1 MPERILVTGG
11 TGTTGRRVARR
22 LAERGV
28 SVAVGTRRPSA
39 NHEVRFDWA
48 DPRSVAA
55 FEGARAAY
63 LVAPTDRTDHM
74 ALMRPILE
82 RAMAMGTRRLVLL
95 SSSQL
100 VPGGPMMGE
109 VHAWLA
115 ENAPEWAVLRPSWF
129 MQNFSSGPHGRTIRE
144 ESAIY
149 SATDTGR
156 VGFVSAD
163 DIAAAAVAALTSA
176 RSLDGDAVLT
186 GPEALSYDD
195 VAHVASDLLSR
206 PVRHVRLGTEEL
218 IRRHTQLGLPR
229 SYAEALA
236 HLDEV
241 IRHGGED
248 RTTDQVLRL
257 TGRAA
262 TSFRAFAEGS
272 VSSW

>member
-1 MPERILVTGG
+1 MSERILVTGG
-11 TGTTGRRVARR
+11 TGTTGSRVARR
-22 LAERGV
+22 LAEHGIA
-28 SVAVGTRRPSA
+28 VAVATRRPSA
-39 NHEVRFDWA
+39 DHEVAFDWA
-48 DPRSVAA
+48 DPASAAA
-55 FEGARAAY
+55 FDGVRAAY
-63 LVAPTDRTDHM
+63 LVAPTDRTDHL

-82 RAMAMGTRRLVLL
+82 RAMAAGTRRFVLL

-100 VPGGPMMGE
+100 APGGNMMGE
-109 VHAWLA
+109 IHAWLA

-129 MQNFSSGPHGRTIRE
+129 MQNFSTGPHGRTIRE

-163 DIAAAAVAALTSA
+163 DIAAAAVAALTGE

-195 VAHVASDLLSR
+195 VARLVSHLLSR
-206 PVRHVRLGTEEL
+206 PVRHVRLGTEDL
-218 IRRHTQLGLPR
+218 VRRHMALGLPR

-236 HLDEV
+236 QLDEV
-241 IRHGGED
+241 IRGGGED

-257 TGRAA
+257 TGREP
-262 TSFRAFAEGS
+262 TSFRMFAEGS
-272 VSSW
+272 LSSW